1 VQEEIKFSINPELTV
16 SLLLCP
22 VMLASEA
29 IIIVGSEQMSNNTV
43 RAYALVLLRMGLCV
57 QVIFFKFSCAP
68 GVVTK
73 HVLRR
78 VRVTAEFYSQP
89 ITPRPFI
96 FRLALPPPTL
106 S

>member
-1 VQEEIKFSINPELTV
+1 MQEEIKFSINPELTV

-57 QVIFFKFSCAP
+57 QVNFFKFSCAP

-73 HVLRR
+73 HVLR

-96 FRLALPPPTL
+96 FRLGRL
-106 S
+106 